1 MHTLLARQLKRC
13 LGEGFVIP
21 EPWEGFFAAVDEAY
35 QENDMEREMLE
46 RSLELSSQE
55 LLEANSQMRAVFESI
70 PDLLFRL
77 DHNGV
82 IVDVKAGLTSDL
94 MLQPKELLGKN
105 IQEVS
110 LKQIGARFME
120 TLRKVI
126 AEKTVITVESS
137 HMVDDEEF
145 FYEARVAPLLE
156 NQAVAI
162 IRNITERKNA
172 EKERKRIEI
181 QMRNLQKM
189 ESIGQLAAGIAHE
202 INTPIQ
208 YVSDNTRFLKDSFAG
223 ILRVIKTC
231 EEILSATQNGPA
243 PKELTARMQEEMAQA
258 DMTYVSEQIP
268 QALDESLQGLEHMAN
283 IVRSMKEFSHPG
295 GKEKAAANLNKAVE
309 SAVVVSRS
317 EWKYVADVKLDLDS
331 ELPLVMCYL
340 GEFNQVML
348 NLIVNAAHAIGDVV
362 KAQPGSKGVI
372 TIQTRLDGECVEIR
386 VGDTGTGIPEAIRS
400 RIFDP
405 FFTTKDIGK
414 GTGQGLALV
423 YTTIVKQHEGAVSF
437 ETEVGHGTTFILRLP
452 ISGPATVQAS
462 GI

>member
-1 MHTLLARQLKRC
+1 
-13 LGEGFVIP
+13 
-21 EPWEGFFAAVDEAY
+21 
-35 QENDMEREMLE
+35 
-46 RSLELSSQE
+46 
-55 LLEANSQMRAVFESI
+55 
-70 PDLLFRL
+70 
-77 DHNGV
+77 
-82 IVDVKAGLTSDL
+82 
-94 MLQPKELLGKN
+94 
-105 IQEVS
+105 
-110 LKQIGARFME
+110 
-120 TLRKVI
+120 
-126 AEKTVITVESS
+126 
-137 HMVDDEEF
+137 
-145 FYEARVAPLLE
+145 
-156 NQAVAI
+156 
-162 IRNITERKNA
+162 
-172 EKERKRIEI
+172 
-181 QMRNLQKM
+181 
-189 ESIGQLAAGIAHE
+189 
-202 INTPIQ
+202 
-208 YVSDNTRFLKDSFAG
+208 
-223 ILRVIKTC
+223 
-231 EEILSATQNGPA
+231 
-243 PKELTARMQEEMAQA
+243 
-258 DMTYVSEQIP
+258 
-268 QALDESLQGLEHMAN
+268 
-283 IVRSMKEFSHPG
+283 
-295 GKEKAAANLNKAVE
+295 VE